1 MNTTSVFLSY
11 AFLCIA
17 FITLICFLY
26 FKLLLIKTS
35 SDSDTKRNIIGNMK
49 DPDSWRA
56 RNNKVSYLMLFWTIL
71 SAAIFIYLK
80 YFTGSQVISSIY
92 LYVYIG
98 AIIISS
104 FLFSSQEKRRAS

>member
-80 YFTGSQVISSIY
+80 YFIGSQVISSIY
-92 LYVYIG
+92 LYAYIG